1 VRVTFPRIRVINNSM
16 ANTNSNI
23 SSRKKPYA
31 DFDFSFLK
39 HPVTGDVPIKRDV
52 EAVKQSVRNILLT
65 RRGEK
70 FFDPDFGGSL
80 TEFLFENFDP
90 IVKADMEQR
99 IIGTLRNYEPRVKV
113 LDVRIED
120 LSYRNALSLNLEV
133 QILSPEDVTTNIEFI
148 IERLR

>member
-1 VRVTFPRIRVINNSM
+1 M
-16 ANTNSNI
+16 ATIDSNI
-23 SSRKKPYA
+23 RARTKPYS
-31 DFDFSFLK
+31 DFDFPFKK
-39 HPVTGDVPIKRDV
+39 HPVTKDVPIKRDV

-90 IVKADMEQR
+90 IVEAEMNQR
-99 IIGTLRNYEPRVKV
+99 IVNTLRNYEPRVKV
-113 LDVRIED
+113 LNIEIED
-120 LSYRNALSLNLEV
+120 LSERNALHLKLEV
-133 QILSPEDVTTNIEFI
+133 QILSPENLTTDIEFI

>member
-1 VRVTFPRIRVINNSM
+1 MTTAI
-16 ANTNSNI
+16 SNI
-23 SSRKKPYA
+23 RARTKPYS
-31 DFDFSFLK
+31 DFDFPFKK
-39 HPVTGDVPIKRDV
+39 HPTTGDVPIKRDV

-90 IVKADMEQR
+90 IVEIEMEER
-99 IIGTLRNYEPRVKV
+99 IINTLRNYEPRVKV
-113 LDVRIED
+113 LSVDITD
-120 LSYRNALSLNLEV
+120 LSHRNALNLKLEV
-133 QILSPEDVTTNIEFI
+133 QILSPENVTADIEFI

>member
-1 VRVTFPRIRVINNSM
+1 M
-16 ANTNSNI
+16 ATIDSNI
-23 SSRKKPYA
+23 RARTKPYS
-31 DFDFSFLK
+31 DFDFPFKK
-39 HPVTGDVPIKRDV
+39 HQVTKDVPIKRDV

-90 IVKADMEQR
+90 IVEAEMNQR
-99 IIGTLRNYEPRVKV
+99 IVNTLRNYEPRVKV
-113 LDVRIED
+113 LNIEIED
-120 LSYRNALSLNLEV
+120 LSERNALHLRLEV
-133 QILSPEDVTTNIEFI
+133 QILSPENLTTDIEFI

>member
-1 VRVTFPRIRVINNSM
+1 M
-16 ANTNSNI
+16 ATIYSNI
-23 SSRKKPYA
+23 RARTKPYS
-31 DFDFSFLK
+31 DFDFPFKK
-39 HPVTGDVPIKRDV
+39 HPVTKDVPIKRDV

-90 IVKADMEQR
+90 IVEAEMNQR
-99 IIGTLRNYEPRVKV
+99 IVNTLRNYEPRVKV
-113 LDVRIED
+113 LNIEIED
-120 LSYRNALSLNLEV
+120 LSERNALHLRLEV
-133 QILSPEDVTTNIEFI
+133 QILSPENLTTDIEFI

>member
-1 VRVTFPRIRVINNSM
+1 M
-16 ANTNSNI
+16 ATVDSNI
-23 SSRKKPYA
+23 RARTKPYS
-31 DFDFSFLK
+31 DFDFVFKK
-39 HPVTGDVPIKRDV
+39 HPVTKDVPIKRDV

-90 IVKADMEQR
+90 IVEAEMNQR
-99 IIGTLRNYEPRVKV
+99 IINTLRNYEPRVKV
-113 LDVRIED
+113 LNIEIED
-120 LSYRNALSLNLEV
+120 LSERNALHLRLEV
-133 QILSPEDVTTNIEFI
+133 QILSPENLTTDIEFI

>member
-1 VRVTFPRIRVINNSM
+1 MTTAI
-16 ANTNSNI
+16 SNI
-23 SSRKKPYA
+23 RARTKPYS
-31 DFDFSFLK
+31 DFDFPFKK
-39 HPVTGDVPIKRDV
+39 HPVTGDIPIKRDI

-90 IVKADMEQR
+90 IVKAEMEMR
-99 IIGTLRNYEPRVKV
+99 IINTLKNHEPRVRV
-113 LDVRIED
+113 LNVEIED
-120 LSYRNALSLNLEV
+120 MSYRNALSLKLEV
-133 QILSPEDVTTNIEFI
+133 QIKSPENMTTDIEFI

>member
-1 VRVTFPRIRVINNSM
+1 METID
-16 ANTNSNI
+16 SNI
-23 SSRKKPYA
+23 RARTKPYS
-31 DFDFSFLK
+31 DFDFPFKK
-39 HPVTGDVPIKRDV
+39 HPVTKDVPIKRDV

-90 IVKADMEQR
+90 IVEAEMNQR
-99 IIGTLRNYEPRVKV
+99 IVNTLRNYEPRVKV
-113 LDVRIED
+113 LNIEIED
-120 LSYRNALSLNLEV
+120 LSERNALHLRLEV
-133 QILSPEDVTTNIEFI
+133 QILSPENLTTDIEFI

>member
-1 VRVTFPRIRVINNSM
+1 MTTGV
-16 ANTNSNI
+16 SNI
-23 SSRKKPYA
+23 RARTKPYS
-31 DFDFSFLK
+31 DFDFVFQK
-39 HPVTGDVPIKRDV
+39 HPITGDVPIKRDV

-90 IVKADMEQR
+90 VVEAEIEQR
-99 IIGTLRNYEPRVKV
+99 IRGTLANYEPRVKV
-113 LDVRIED
+113 LGLEIED
-120 LSYRNALSLNLEV
+120 LSHRNALSLNLEV
-133 QILSPEDVTTNIEFI
+133 QILSPENNIVNIEFI